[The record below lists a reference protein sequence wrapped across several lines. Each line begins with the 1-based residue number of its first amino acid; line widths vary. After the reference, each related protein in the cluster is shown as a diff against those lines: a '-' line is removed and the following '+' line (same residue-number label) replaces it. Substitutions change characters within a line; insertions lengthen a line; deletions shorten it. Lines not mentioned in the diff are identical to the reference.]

1 MKNENEIKNL
11 SASIK
16 ARLTNKS
23 KETSR
28 PFSEILQYYAME
40 RFLYRLGQTEYRDW
54 FILKGALMF
63 AVWRVSESR
72 ATMDIDLLGQ
82 FDNRIAKAES
92 IMKEI
97 CRAQV
102 AGDGLLFDPDTVKVR
117 KIKEGAEYEGVR
129 VKFTGFLERSRIW
142 MQVDI
147 GFGDTIY
154 PKPQII
160 DYPVILDLPKP
171 RIKGYPM
178 ETVVAEKFEAMVKLG
193 VLNSRM
199 KDFYDVWLMI
209 RQFDFEGESLV
220 KALDKTFTHRKTMLP
235 DKPPFFVDSIYETNS
250 DQQELWRGFLN
261 ILKAKHAPATLS
273 EVAKLIEAFL
283 EKPVK
288 ALAQKKGFDGKW
300 KALGPWR

>member
-1 MKNENEIKNL
+1 MKKEKEIINL
-11 SASIK
+11 SASVR

-28 PFSEILQYYAME
+28 PFAEILQYYAME
-40 RFLYRLGQTEYRDW
+40 RFLYRLGETEYRDW

-63 AVWRVSESR
+63 SVWRVNESR
-72 ATMDIDLLGQ
+72 ATIDIDLLGQ
-82 FDNRIAKAES
+82 FENRTGKVES
-92 IMKEI
+92 IIKDI
-97 CRAQV
+97 CRTEV
-102 AGDGLLFDPDTVKVR
+102 PDDGLLFDPDTVKAR

-147 GFGDTIY
+147 GFGDSIY
-154 PKPQII
+154 PRPKII
-160 DYPVILDLPKP
+160 DYPVILDFPKP
-171 RIKGYPM
+171 RLKGYPI

-220 KALDKTFTHRKTMLP
+220 KALEKTFTHRKTAFP
-235 DKPPFFVDSIYETNS
+235 DKPPFFVDTIYKTNS

-261 ILKAKHAPATLS
+261 TLKAKHSPGTLS

-283 EKPVK
+283 EKPIK

-300 KALGPWR
+300 KAPGPWL